1 MDILLIPAVVNGTQG
16 LFWLDTGASRTV
28 VSAEF
33 ARRIGVDEAAM
44 YMPISGT
51 LKAQLAQLVPIES
64 LQIGPVDFG
73 GFRAI
78 MVDMRHI
85 NAYARAD
92 VVGMIGRDIL
102 GRVRSTIDCPGGRF
116 SIGQPLRSE
125 PEHVIPMAVSEQG
138 WFVQGAIGDRP
149 VTFMLD
155 TGCSPTVV
163 REQHAKRLST
173 AVLAERT
180 VNVPLADIN
189 RARDDASHRV
199 LTVRG
204 LRVGNRQR
212 SPFDVVVGEA
222 SLLGF
227 SFLKHYTVTLDPA
240 QKFLLV
246 E

>member
-1 MDILLIPAVVNGTQG
+1 MDILLIPAVVNGTRG

-28 VSAEF
+28 LSAAF
-33 ARRIGVDEAAM
+33 ARRIGVDEAGM
-44 YMPISGT
+44 YTPISGT
-51 LKAQLAQLVPIES
+51 LNAQFAQLVPIES

-78 MVDMRHI
+78 MLDMRHI

-92 VVGMIGRDIL
+92 VAGIIGRDIL
-102 GRVRSTIDCPGGRF
+102 GRIRSTIDCPGGRF
-116 SIGQPLRSE
+116 SIGQPLRAD
-125 PEHVIPMAVSEQG
+125 PAHIVPVAVSDRG
-138 WFVQGAIGDRP
+138 FFLRGTIGDRS

-155 TGCSPTVV
+155 TGCSPTLV
-163 REQHAKRLST
+163 REQQARRLSSG
-173 AVLAERT
+173 VLAQRS

-199 LTVRG
+199 LTVRS
-204 LRVGNRQR
+204 LRVGNQRR
-212 SPFDVVVGEA
+212 SPFDIVVGEA

-227 SFLKHYTVTLDPA
+227 SFLKHYKMTLDPA
-240 QKFLLV
+240 QRFVLF